1 MFENRTQVKPSPS
14 LLDLDPAAVREMFR
28 RMVTIRLFEE
38 KVEAAYQEGRL
49 YGPFH
54 SSVGQEAV
62 AVGACLALRPDDV
75 ITSTHRGHG
84 HLIAKGADLARMC
97 AELWGKGDGYCGGK
111 GGSMHLACVDKG
123 IIGQNGIVGASW
135 FLGVGA
141 ALAFQVGGHDR
152 VALAFAGDG
161 SVGQGVFH
169 ESLNLAAIW
178 RLPVVFLVENNG
190 FAHSFRASQM
200 QLPESIAERAAGY
213 GMEGRRVDGNNVL
226 TVHAAVAAAVE
237 RARQGLGPSLVEAVC
252 YRWRGHNL
260 GDADQ
265 RYRDRHEVVQ
275 ARQSDPIELFR
286 KEAIAVVEEATLAAI
301 EADADQAVQAAIRF
315 AESAPPPD
323 PRQAFEDIV

>member
-1 MFENRTQVKPSPS
+1 
-14 LLDLDPAAVREMFR
+14 
-28 RMVTIRLFEE
+28 MVTIRRFEE
-38 KVEAAYQEGRL
+38 RVEAAHQEGRL

-84 HLIAKGADLARMC
+84 HLIAKGADLAPMC
-97 AELWGKGDGYCGGK
+97 AELWGRASGYCGGK
-111 GGSMHLACVDKG
+111 GGSMHLACIDKG
-123 IIGQNGIVGASW
+123 ILGQNGIVGASC

-141 ALAFQVGGHDR
+141 ALAFQLGGHDR

-169 ESLNLAAIW
+169 ESLNLAALW
-178 RLPVVFLVENNG
+178 QLPVVFLVENNG

-200 QLPESIAERAAGY
+200 RLVESLATHAAGY
-213 GMEGRRVDGNNVL
+213 GVAGTQVDGTDVL
-226 TVHAAVAAAVE
+226 AVHAAVAAAAE
-237 RARQGLGPSLVEAVC
+237 RARRGDGPSLVEAVC

-265 RYRDRHEVVQ
+265 RYRDRQEVMR
-275 ARQSDPIELFR
+275 ARRSDPIELFR
-286 KEAIAVVEEATLAAI
+286 KEAVAVVGEAVLAEIEAEVSRAVEAAI
-301 EADADQAVQAAIRF
+301 EF
-315 AESAPPPD
+315 AEAAPPPD
-323 PRQAFEDIV
+323 PRLAFEDAV